1 MHSKQT
7 RGEFYNG
14 EKRSNQINSKG
25 FSLVELII
33 VIAIM
38 AVLAGTIAPALIKYL
53 EKSRKT
59 TDMSNATEIE
69 KILVR
74 CFVEGYIDIP
84 EAKRTVGYGAWVML
98 CNKDKK
104 NAPTPYH
111 NRNFSGVWCGAD
123 AGVIVGD
130 VESQGDWNYC
140 TELADLLN
148 EEGININSARSYSRG
163 GDDGWD
169 WIIIQVCYN
178 SEG

>member
-1 MHSKQT
+1 
-7 RGEFYNG
+7 
-14 EKRSNQINSKG
+14 
-25 FSLVELII
+25 
-33 VIAIM
+33 
-38 AVLAGTIAPALIKYL
+38 
-53 EKSRKT
+53 
-59 TDMSNATEIE
+59 
-69 KILVR
+69 
-74 CFVEGYIDIP
+74 
-84 EAKRTVGYGAWVML
+84 ML

-178 SEG
+178 SDSVPEYIPDLKIRMAVLIKHQIQI